1 MISYNSFFTLKNMK
15 ITELSAISPI
25 DGRYSKLVDSLQG
38 IFSEYALIKY
48 RILVEIE
55 WFIHLHK
62 QSILPKLTTSSMSF
76 LTRLQKEFSLKEAKK
91 IKSIEKKTNHDV
103 KAVEYYLKD
112 QFRKTK
118 QLKGLVEFIH
128 FGCTS
133 EDINNIAYALMVK
146 DASSLLL
153 KNDISKLNTLLKKK
167 AHQFA
172 ENPMISRTHGQLA
185 TPTTVGKELANFS
198 YRLDII
204 LEDLY
209 QTNLSAKMNGAVG
222 NYNAHLVAYPKADW
236 EKISRT
242 FVNKLGLEWSPYTTQ
257 VEPKDNMA
265 RLFHNHERLNNVLL
279 DFCRDMWGYISL
291 DYFSQ
296 KTTKGEVGSST
307 MPHKINPI
315 DFENAEGNLDL
326 ANSIFHFLSSK
337 ITKSRWQRDL
347 SDSTSMR
354 NIGSCFAYTLI
365 ALSSLIKGINK
376 LQINEKIINRDL
388 EDAWEVLT
396 EAIQTVMRKHHIE
409 GGYEVMKEISRGKNI
424 KKEDLHSIINSLD
437 IPTVEKNK
445 LLKLTPSNYL
455 GLSKKL
461 AKQI

>member
-1 MISYNSFFTLKNMK
+1 MK

-25 DGRYSKLVDSLQG
+25 DGRYSQLVESLQE

-48 RILVEIE
+48 RIFVEIE
-55 WFIHLHK
+55 WFIHLSKQRNIKELPHLTK
-62 QSILPKLTTSSMSF
+62 QSITYLSNIEKNFNLT
-76 LTRLQKEFSLKEAKK
+76 EARKVK
-91 IKSIEKKTNHDV
+91 NIEKKTNHDV
-103 KAVEYYLKD
+103 KAVEYYLRD
-112 QFRKTK
+112 QFTKSK
-118 QLKGLVEFIH
+118 QLKGLSEFIH

-133 EDINNIAYALMVK
+133 EDINNISYALMVK
-146 DASSLLL
+146 DASKLL
-153 KNDISKLNTLLKKK
+153 ISKHINKFNSLLKKK
-167 AHQFA
+167 AHQYA
-172 ENPMISRTHGQLA
+172 EIPMVSRTHGQVA

-198 YRLDII
+198 SRI
-204 LEDLY
+204 DLISNVISE
-209 QTNLSAKMNGAVG
+209 TGLRGKMNGAVG
-222 NYNAHLVAYPKADW
+222 NYNAHLIAYPNVDW
-236 EKISRT
+236 EKVSKT
-242 FVNKLGLEWSPYTTQ
+242 FITKVGLLWAPYTTQ
-257 VEPKDNMA
+257 VEPKDSMA
-265 RLFHNHERLNNVLL
+265 KLFNGHERLNNVLL
-279 DFCRDMWGYISL
+279 DFSRDMWGYISI

-296 KTTKGEVGSST
+296 KTVEGEVGSST
-307 MPHKINPI
+307 MPHKVNPI

-376 LQINEKIINRDL
+376 LEVNKKVINQDL

-409 GGYEVMKEISRGKNI
+409 NGYQVIKKISRGKNI

-437 IPTVEKNK
+437 IPTAEKNK
-445 LLKLTPSNYL
+445 LLKLTPSTYL

>member
-1 MISYNSFFTLKNMK
+1 MK

-25 DGRYSKLVDSLQG
+25 DGRYSQLVESLQE

-48 RILVEIE
+48 RIFVEIE
-55 WFIHLHK
+55 WFIHLSKQRHIKELPHLTK
-62 QSILPKLTTSSMSF
+62 QSITYLSNIEKNFNLT
-76 LTRLQKEFSLKEAKK
+76 EARKVK
-91 IKSIEKKTNHDV
+91 NIEKKTNHDV
-103 KAVEYYLKD
+103 KAVEYYLRD
-112 QFRKTK
+112 QFTKSK
-118 QLKGLVEFIH
+118 QLKGLSEFIH

-133 EDINNIAYALMVK
+133 EDINNISYALMVK
-146 DASSLLL
+146 DASKLL
-153 KNDISKLNTLLKKK
+153 ISKHINKFNSLLKKK
-167 AHQFA
+167 AHQYA
-172 ENPMISRTHGQLA
+172 EIPMVSRTHGQVA

-198 YRLDII
+198 SRI
-204 LEDLY
+204 DLISIVISE
-209 QTNLSAKMNGAVG
+209 TGLRGKMNGAVG
-222 NYNAHLVAYPKADW
+222 NYNAHLIAYPNVDW
-236 EKISRT
+236 EKVSKT
-242 FVNKLGLEWSPYTTQ
+242 FITKVGLLWAPYTTQ
-257 VEPKDNMA
+257 VEPKDSMA
-265 RLFHNHERLNNVLL
+265 KLFNGHERLNNVLL
-279 DFCRDMWGYISL
+279 DFSRDMWSYISI

-296 KTTKGEVGSST
+296 KAVEGEVGSST
-307 MPHKINPI
+307 MPHKVNPI

-365 ALSSLIKGINK
+365 AVSSLIKGINK
-376 LQINEKIINRDL
+376 LEVNKKVINQDL

-409 GGYEVMKEISRGKNI
+409 SGYEVMKKISRGKNI

>member
-1 MISYNSFFTLKNMK
+1 MK

-25 DGRYSKLVDSLQG
+25 DGRYSQLVESLQE

-48 RILVEIE
+48 RIFVEIE
-55 WFIHLHK
+55 WFIHLSKQRHIKELPHLTK
-62 QSILPKLTTSSMSF
+62 QSITYLSNIEKNFNLT
-76 LTRLQKEFSLKEAKK
+76 EARKVK
-91 IKSIEKKTNHDV
+91 NIEKKTNHDV
-103 KAVEYYLKD
+103 KAVEYYLRD
-112 QFRKTK
+112 QFTKSK
-118 QLKGLVEFIH
+118 QLKGLSEFIH

-133 EDINNIAYALMVK
+133 EDINNISYALMVK
-146 DASSLLL
+146 DASKLL
-153 KNDISKLNTLLKKK
+153 ISKHINKFNNLLKKK
-167 AHQFA
+167 AHQYA
-172 ENPMISRTHGQLA
+172 EIPMVSRTHGQVA

-198 YRLDII
+198 SRI
-204 LEDLY
+204 DLISIVISE
-209 QTNLSAKMNGAVG
+209 TGLRGKMNGAVG
-222 NYNAHLVAYPKADW
+222 NYNAHLIAYPNVDW
-236 EKISRT
+236 EKVSKT
-242 FVNKLGLEWSPYTTQ
+242 FITKVGLLWAPYTTQ
-257 VEPKDNMA
+257 VEPKDSMA
-265 RLFHNHERLNNVLL
+265 KLFNGHERLNNVLL
-279 DFCRDMWGYISL
+279 DFSRDIWGYISI

-296 KTTKGEVGSST
+296 KTVKGEVGSST
-307 MPHKINPI
+307 MPHKVNPI

-376 LQINEKIINRDL
+376 LEVNKKVINQDL

-409 GGYEVMKEISRGKNI
+409 SGYEVMKKISRGKNI

-437 IPTVEKNK
+437 IPTAEKNK
-445 LLKLTPSNYL
+445 LLKLTPSTYL

>member
-1 MISYNSFFTLKNMK
+1 MK

-25 DGRYSKLVDSLQG
+25 DGRYSQLVESLQE

-48 RILVEIE
+48 RIFVEIE
-55 WFIHLHK
+55 WFIHLSKQRNIKELPHLTK
-62 QSILPKLTTSSMSF
+62 QSITYLSNIEKNFNLT
-76 LTRLQKEFSLKEAKK
+76 EARKVK
-91 IKSIEKKTNHDV
+91 NIEKKTNHDV
-103 KAVEYYLKD
+103 KAVEYYLRD
-112 QFRKTK
+112 QFTKSK
-118 QLKGLVEFIH
+118 QLKGLSEFIH

-133 EDINNIAYALMVK
+133 EDINNISYALMVK
-146 DASSLLL
+146 DASKLL
-153 KNDISKLNTLLKKK
+153 ISKHINKFNNLLKKK
-167 AHQFA
+167 AHQYA
-172 ENPMISRTHGQLA
+172 EIPMVSRTHGQVA

-198 YRLDII
+198 SRI
-204 LEDLY
+204 DLISIVISE
-209 QTNLSAKMNGAVG
+209 TGLRGKMNGAVG
-222 NYNAHLVAYPKADW
+222 NYNAHLIAYPNVDW
-236 EKISRT
+236 EKVSKT
-242 FVNKLGLEWSPYTTQ
+242 FITKVGLLWAPYTTQ
-257 VEPKDNMA
+257 VEPKDSMA
-265 RLFHNHERLNNVLL
+265 KLFNGHERLNNVLL
-279 DFCRDMWGYISL
+279 DFSRDMWGYISI

-296 KTTKGEVGSST
+296 KTVEGEVGSST
-307 MPHKINPI
+307 MPHKVNPI

-376 LQINEKIINRDL
+376 LEVNKKVINQDL
-388 EDAWEVLT
+388 ENAWEVLT

-409 GGYEVMKEISRGKNI
+409 SGYEVMQTISRGKNI
-424 KKEDLHSIINSLD
+424 KKEDVHSIINSLD
-437 IPTVEKNK
+437 IPKDEKNK
-445 LLKLTPSNYL
+445 LLKLTPSTYL